1 MCVCACVWEH
11 SVLVF
16 PSRSDVGLFLAVFSQ
31 EPLAGFNCLFFFPIL
46 YLCAWTS
53 ACLPS
58 SPSVSLLLCWQKSAD
73 APSRRSRGDTLS
85 ETCMQRLQS
94 YTLDKISRIPS
105 WKQCSWRRE
114 GVCLS
119 THCFSHCFAVFL
131 LKEMGTQ
138 KEKTSLLFKTSR
150 EELKL

>member
-1 MCVCACVWEH
+1 MCVCVWEH

-58 SPSVSLLLCWQKSAD
+58 SPSVSLSCAD
-73 APSRRSRGDTLS
+73 RSRQTLPQDAHAETRSRRRACRDFNPILLTRFPLMKTVQLEKRRSLS
-85 ETCMQRLQS
+85 LYS
-94 YTLDKISRIPS
+94 
-105 WKQCSWRRE
+105 
-114 GVCLS
+114 
-119 THCFSHCFAVFL
+119 CFSHCFPVFL